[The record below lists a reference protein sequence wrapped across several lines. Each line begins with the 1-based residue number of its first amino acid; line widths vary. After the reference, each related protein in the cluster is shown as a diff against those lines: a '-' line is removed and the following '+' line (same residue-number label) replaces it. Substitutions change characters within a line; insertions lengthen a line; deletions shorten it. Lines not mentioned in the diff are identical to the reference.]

1 MRPPTAFS
9 GYHRRA
15 GFFAARGRQIVPGEV
30 RDCSLPDVPALAL
43 HLLGEGIPRRYTQ
56 NVPRRLFPPEHFL
69 KRPMEYVGRPQDGL
83 RKPGAAT
90 LRPDP
95 AVEEQ
100 LRGLRQQTVRRRPP
114 LRQASLRQEL
124 AHLLRR
130 GRPRDRALRE
140 RGEEAGK
147 LVDEGVAEPPK
158 LLGRQLERALAV

>member
-1 MRPPTAFS
+1 MPSRRHCSIESWLLLTHAYLRSGQDALDRVGAPAPTAFS

-100 LRGLRQQTVRRRPP
+100 LRGLGYVN
-114 LRQASLRQEL
+114 
-124 AHLLRR
+124 
-130 GRPRDRALRE
+130 
-140 RGEEAGK
+140 
-147 LVDEGVAEPPK
+147 
-158 LLGRQLERALAV
+158 